1 LNAAFAQ
8 LADTSIIHT
17 LSQNLNERSPNVDP
31 QILITVGAVVVLLVL
46 MVLPQWQ
53 ARRRRQKQ
61 MAQMGVGSEV
71 MTIGG
76 IIGKVTY
83 LNKEENRARIE
94 IAPGVE
100 IDVVSNAISR
110 PIEPPE
116 TEPSA
121 DETSADEASADEM
134 SEEE

>member
-1 LNAAFAQ
+1 M
-8 LADTSIIHT
+8 
-17 LSQNLNERSPNVDP
+17 DP
-31 QILITVGAVVVLLVL
+31 QILITVGGIAVLLVL

-61 MAQMGVGSEV
+61 MKAMGVGSEV
-71 MTIGG
+71 MTVGG
-76 IIGKVTY
+76 IIGKITY
-83 LNKEENRARIE
+83 LDKDENRARIE

-100 IDVVSNAISR
+100 IQVVLNAISQ

-116 TEPSA
+116 AETPE
-121 DETSADEASADEM
+121 DETSADET